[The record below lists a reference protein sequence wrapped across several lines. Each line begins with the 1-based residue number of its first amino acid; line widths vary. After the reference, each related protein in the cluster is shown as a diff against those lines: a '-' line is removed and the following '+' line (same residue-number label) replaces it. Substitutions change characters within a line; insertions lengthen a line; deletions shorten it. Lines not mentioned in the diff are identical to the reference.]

1 MGIKE
6 LNQYLLT
13 KCSKNAIHKIQFN
26 DLIHKTVVIDIS
38 IYLYKFMTDGNFMEH
53 LYTFLSLFKY
63 YIITPI
69 FIFDG
74 KPPPEKWELL
84 RKRRW
89 EKKDAEVRLLEIQDS
104 IRSDSTI
111 LNSVLEKEIEELNRK
126 VVKLTHGDIMKS
138 KELIHAF
145 GFIYYEAPGEA
156 DILCA
161 YLVNRG
167 TAWACLSDDM
177 DLFLYGCPR
186 VLRNL
191 SLLNH
196 SIMSYDTNQ
205 ILSELKL
212 TYTDFLEIAVLCG
225 TDYNK
230 GYGSLR
236 KTFELHNEYKNMEM
250 VIYEPE
256 SQETSKEIAKET
268 FYHWFIKHSKINE
281 TDNFTTICSMFDIS
295 GQLGL
300 DSFSQSFNIDVLE
313 KKANVDKIKEIMIV
327 YGFLFP

>member
-6 LNQYLLT
+6 LNQFLLT
-13 KCSKNAIHKIQFN
+13 KCSKSAIHKIQFN
-26 DLIHKTVVIDIS
+26 ELIHKTIVIDIS
-38 IYLYKFMTDGNFMEH
+38 IYLYKFMTNGNFMEH

-63 YIITPI
+63 YVITPI

-74 KPPPEKWELL
+74 KPPPEKWALL
-84 RKRRW
+84 KKRRW
-89 EKKDAEVRLLEIQDS
+89 EKKDAEIRLLEIQDS
-104 IRSDSTI
+104 IRSDSSI
-111 LNSVLEKEIEELNRK
+111 LNSVLEKEIEELRRK
-126 VVKLTHGDIMKS
+126 VVKLKHIDIMKS
-138 KELIHAF
+138 KELIDAF

-161 YLVNRG
+161 YLVNIG

-196 SIMSYDTNQ
+196 SIVSYDTNQ
-205 ILSELKL
+205 ILSELKI
-212 TYTDFLEIAVLCG
+212 TYTDFLEISVLCG
-225 TDYNK
+225 TDYNT

-250 VIYEPE
+250 VIYDPE
-256 SQETSKEIAKET
+256 SQEKEKSKET
-268 FYHWFIKHSKINE
+268 FYNWFIKQSQFDE
-281 TDNFTTICSMFDIS
+281 TANFTTICSMFDIS
-295 GQLGL
+295 RQMTLETY
-300 DSFSQSFNIDVLE
+300 SQSFRIDVLE
-313 KKANVDKIKEIMIV
+313 KKANVHKIKEIMAV